1 MIENENKGPVLHC
14 QVVGAELFPQ
24 WNIMEFKVAKMI
36 LGIKNRV
43 KPVKNSVSLSSGM
56 QLRGASIIDPGSVKL
71 VGNVK
76 RKLVVFGFKIKIST
90 QNFNNF

>member
-1 MIENENKGPVLHC
+1 
-14 QVVGAELFPQ
+14 
-24 WNIMEFKVAKMI
+24 MI